1 MKPSEYDLED
11 PIVAIATALVPS
23 ALGIVRAAGK
33 GSIELAAKCFSRPKA
48 LLGAPGNTLVH
59 GWILGSGAE
68 RLDEVMVSVYRA
80 PKSFTGEDS
89 VEITGHGGPATVLAV
104 YRALVASGFRP
115 AERGEFSL
123 RAFANGKADLT
134 KAEAIREIIDAK
146 TDEARGRA
154 ADRLAGSLA
163 AEMTAIRDD
172 IMRALAAIE
181 VEIEYPEDEE
191 TTAGALDETLID
203 GAARRLRALASA
215 WAAERLFQDGARVV
229 LAGKTNAGK
238 SSLFNALLKE
248 DRAIVSD
255 THGTT
260 RDWLESRADFLG
272 IPVRVFD
279 TAGLRETADS
289 VEAEGVERSR
299 ALAENADAVLYLI
312 DATQGIAGED
322 AEFLS
327 SREGSSPP
335 VIIVWNKSDRKNA
348 LEPKL
353 PANLAA
359 IPVVAV
365 SAKTG
370 SGVQALVAA
379 VHRALLGDRGEAV
392 IGNTTT
398 ESTVPESAPKGKDRA
413 PAPGSERQKNAIER
427 SLSFLEH
434 AVAAAREGF
443 PMDAVAQDLEDA
455 LGCIGEITGETSS
468 ADILDA
474 VFSGF
479 CVGK

>member
-23 ALGIVRAAGK
+23 ALGIVRATGK
-33 GSIELAAKCFSRPKA
+33 GSIELVAKSFSRPKA
-48 LLGAPGNTLVH
+48 LLGAAGNTLIH
-59 GWILGSGAE
+59 GWILGPSSE

-104 YRALVASGFRP
+104 YRALVATGFRP

-134 KAEAIREIIDAK
+134 KTEAIREIIDAK
-146 TDEARGRA
+146 TDEARSRA
-154 ADRLAGSLA
+154 ADRLAGALA

-191 TTAGALDETLID
+191 TTSGAFDETLID
-203 GAARRLRALASA
+203 GATRRLRALASA

-255 THGTT
+255 AHGTT

-272 IPVRVFD
+272 IPVRLFD
-279 TAGLRETADS
+279 TAGFRETEDA
-289 VEAEGVERSR
+289 VEAEGVERSLT
-299 ALAENADAVLYLI
+299 LAENADVVLYLV
-312 DATQGIAGED
+312 DATEGITDED

-327 SREGSSPP
+327 SREGGAPP
-335 VIIVWNKSDRKNA
+335 IIVVWNKSDRTNA
-348 LEPKL
+348 RGPTL
-353 PANLAA
+353 PANIAEL
-359 IPVVAV
+359 PVVAV

-370 SGVQALVAA
+370 LGVQALVAA
-379 VHRALLGDRGEAV
+379 VSHALGSEARGTVRGE
-392 IGNTTT
+392 
-398 ESTVPESAPKGKDRA
+398 RA
-413 PAPGSERQKNAIER
+413 PAPGSERQKDAIER
-427 SLSFLEH
+427 SLQFLEH
-434 AVAAAREGF
+434 ALEAAREGF
-443 PMDAVAQDLEDA
+443 PMDAVAQDLEEA

>member
-23 ALGIVRAAGK
+23 ALGIVRATGT
-33 GSIELAAKCFSRPKA
+33 GSIELAAKSFSRPKA
-48 LLGAPGNTLVH
+48 LLGAPGNALVH
-59 GWILGSGAE
+59 GWILGPGSE

-134 KAEAIREIIDAK
+134 KAEAIREIIEAK
-146 TDEARGRA
+146 TDEARSRA

-191 TTAGALDETLID
+191 TTSGKLDETLID
-203 GAARRLRALASA
+203 GAARRLSALASA

-255 THGTT
+255 AHGTT

-279 TAGLRETADS
+279 TAGFRETEDA

-299 ALAENADAVLYLI
+299 ALAENADVVLYLV
-312 DATQGIAGED
+312 DATEGIVGED
-322 AEFLS
+322 AEFLLAH
-327 SREGSSPP
+327 EGSALPLI
-335 VIIVWNKSDRKNA
+335 VVWNKSDRTNA
-348 LEPKL
+348 REPTL
-353 PANLAA
+353 PANLSGL
-359 IPVVAV
+359 PVVAV

-379 VHRALLGDRGEAV
+379 VSRALLGDACNAAEGTAKGTTRG
-392 IGNTTT
+392 T
-398 ESTVPESAPKGKDRA
+398 RA
-413 PAPGSERQKNAIER
+413 GAPGSERQKDAIER
-427 SLSFLEH
+427 SQAFLEH
-434 AVAAAREGF
+434 ALEAAREGF
-443 PMDAVAQDLEDA
+443 PMDAVAQDLEEA

-468 ADILDA
+468 ADVLDA